1 MEIRPLSSLDVSSMW
16 RINEQGLPGTG
27 KVSHEEINQIL
38 NISELALGVFEGQKL
53 LGFVLCL
60 LPNTNYGSLNYA
72 WFDERYDEFIY
83 VDRIAV
89 CSSNRSRG
97 IGSLLYQ
104 EVISYSIK
112 HDIMIAAEVSLKP
125 PNEGSMRFHY
135 RFGFFEIGILEHE
148 SKSVTLMIREI
159 KK

>member
-1 MEIRPLSSLDVSSMW
+1 M
-16 RINEQGLPGTG
+16 
-27 KVSHEEINQIL
+27 
-38 NISELALGVFEGQKL
+38 ALGIFEDQKL

-72 WFDERYDEFIY
+72 WFNERYGEFIY

-89 CSSNRSRG
+89 CSSNRNRG

-112 HDIMIAAEVSLKP
+112 HDVIIAAEVSLKP

-135 RFGFFEIGILEHE
+135 RFGFFEIGTLEHE